1 MNELFSLTWWE
12 ILLGGI
18 ATLSIF
24 SFLIKENPLYRFFEH
39 LFMGVATA
47 VGVSATF
54 RYFIIPEVVYPL
66 LGLDIVVYPDNTP
79 AAEYQRAN
87 LLLLLPMFFGALYY
101 FILVPRFSWIAQLVI
116 GFSLGVAGGNA
127 FKATI
132 NEMLPQV
139 TDSFRPLYLPGDLLG
154 SMSNILFIVTL
165 LCSMSYFFF
174 TFKRSDGG
182 VITRSAILGRFL
194 MMSCFGAFFGATI
207 MARMALLV
215 ERLNFLIADF
225 WPSLTT
231 LWA

>member
-1 MNELFSLTWWE
+1 MNEAELTQWE

-24 SFLIKENPLYRFFEH
+24 SFLIRENPLYRLFEH

-47 VGVSATF
+47 IGTAATF
-54 RYFIIPEVVYPL
+54 RYFIIPEVIYPL
-66 LGLDIVVYPDNTP
+66 MGLDIVIYPDQTP
-79 AAEYQRAN
+79 ASTYNRAN

-139 TDSFRPLYLPGDLLG
+139 TDSFRPLYIPGNLG
-154 SMSNILFIVTL
+154 DSASNVLFLITL

-174 TFKRSDGG
+174 TFKRSEQGA
-182 VITRSAILGRFL
+182 ISRSANLGRFL

-215 ERLNFLIADF
+215 ERLNFLITDF
-225 WPSLTT
+225 WPGINS